1 MANPLTQPPEARWS
15 QITTAWLAAFLI
27 GALTPPRVQ
36 AAPVPDFTLQ
46 LLDGKSITLQDYRGK
61 SVLINFWYSR

>member
-1 MANPLTQPPEARWS
+1 MRNSPTRSPAAWWSRMA
-15 QITTAWLAAFLI
+15 IAWLTASLI
-27 GALTPPRVQ
+27 GALAPLLAR

-61 SVLINFWYSR
+61 PVLVNFWYSK